1 LQAWPTPHS
10 LDCVTAAAFN
20 SHGTREARLVSVVAP
35 VFNEEATI
43 AAFCDRV
50 RATLEGLPFELLLV
64 DDGSS
69 DGTAAMLEQIAS
81 VDPQVK
87 VLSLSRNF
95 GHQAALTAGLDAAS
109 GNPVVMLDSDLQ
121 DPPELIPQML
131 DHWRAGSDVVFGV
144 RVERV
149 GESPFKLRSARAFYR
164 LFARISGIRLEENA
178 GDYRLL
184 DRRALDAILSMRERH
199 RFLRGMTVWVGFNQT
214 RVPYKRAGRH
224 GGETKYTLPKMVR
237 LSLDALS
244 SFSYVPLRLATWI
257 GFLFALVA
265 FLAIP
270 VIIILRAFG
279 EYLPGFATITII
291 ALLLAGIQLIA
302 IGVVGEYVG
311 RIYEEIKRRPLYL
324 VRERL
329 NFPEPP
335 QHDGPTQRG
344 EETATRH

>member
-1 LQAWPTPHS
+1 
-10 LDCVTAAAFN
+10 VNFN
-20 SHGTREARLVSVVAP
+20 GDTKREPRLISVVAP
-35 VFNEEATI
+35 VFNEEGTI
-43 AAFCDRV
+43 EAFCDRV
-50 RATLEGLPFELLLV
+50 RATLEGSPFELLLV

-69 DGTAAMLEQIAS
+69 DGTGAALAQIAS
-81 VDPQVK
+81 VDPGVK

-121 DPPELIPQML
+121 DPPELIPQMI
-131 DHWRAGSDVVFGV
+131 DHWRAGSDVVYGV
-144 RVERV
+144 RVERA
-149 GESPFKLRSARAFYR
+149 GETPFKLRSARIFYR
-164 LFARISGIRLEENA
+164 LFARMSGVKLEENA

-184 DRRALDAILSMRERH
+184 DRRALEALLSMREQH

-224 GGETKYTLPKMVR
+224 GGKTKYTLRKMLR
-237 LSLDALS
+237 LSVDALS
-244 SFSYVPLRLATWI
+244 SFSYVPLRLATWM
-257 GFLFALVA
+257 GFLFALIA

-270 VIIILRAFG
+270 VIITLRAFG

-291 ALLLAGIQLIA
+291 ALFLAGIQLIA

-329 NFPEPP
+329 NFSDPAQQEGAPSS
-335 QHDGPTQRG
+335 G
-344 EETATRH
+344 EETATRR